1 MDSVLAGGCPERDGG
16 VGAGQGQAYS
26 RSQDDDD
33 NDDNDDDDDYD
44 DDEEEIGVTSWQ
56 LAAIKEI
63 AKSFLFRRRKT
74 VTLLKYLYIFS

>member
-1 MDSVLAGGCPERDGG
+1 MGMLVVTTIDIQLYDDDNDRYDDDDDDDDD
-16 VGAGQGQAYS
+16 
-26 RSQDDDD
+26 QDDDD
-33 NDDNDDDDDYD
+33 EDD

-74 VTLLKYLYIFS
+74 VTLLKY

>member
-33 NDDNDDDDDYD
+33 DADDDVD
-44 DDEEEIGVTSWQ
+44 
-56 LAAIKEI
+56 KEYEDRQDNI
-63 AKSFLFRRRKT
+63 RLGGICGFGQTTDARITIVRGFKKNYLPSY
-74 VTLLKYLYIFS
+74 LLNI